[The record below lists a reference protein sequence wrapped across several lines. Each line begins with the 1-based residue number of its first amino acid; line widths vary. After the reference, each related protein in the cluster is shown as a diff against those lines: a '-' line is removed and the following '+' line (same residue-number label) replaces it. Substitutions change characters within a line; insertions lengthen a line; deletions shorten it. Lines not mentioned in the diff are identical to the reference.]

1 MNINKKNLLSIEEK
15 KSFLINAGF
24 YILDKDIFNLIKH
37 KYDSLEK
44 KILPMV
50 IKSKKK
56 ILVNKLKRWHPMDTT
71 QNKRDLEKIL
81 IKNENYFNKDK

>member
-1 MNINKKNLLSIEEK
+1 
-15 KSFLINAGF
+15 
-24 YILDKDIFNLIKH
+24 
-37 KYDSLEK
+37 
-44 KILPMV
+44 MV